1 MIGRNNVIY
10 MAARR
15 RIPLGGS
22 VHPTGGGT
30 GSNRPPSADD
40 AQDKLRGDRH
50 DPDAW
55 AAALRR
61 LYELLDALVAW
72 RVSFANGTE
81 GDKALSAVGRA
92 KVLEVRTILDT
103 TIHSIKTAIDDIETQ
118 RPEHW
123 IGHPRQPW
131 TPTQRK

>member
-1 MIGRNNVIY
+1 MIGRNNVIH

-15 RIPLGGS
+15 RIPLGTG
-22 VHPTGGGT
+22 VHPAEGH
-30 GSNRPPSADD
+30 GSNSTQAGNE
-40 AQDKLRGDRH
+40 AQVKLRSDRH

-72 RVSFANGTE
+72 RVSFANGTD
-81 GDKALSAVGRA
+81 GDKALSAIGRA

-103 TIHSIKTAIDDIETQ
+103 TIHNIKTAIDDIERQ
-118 RPEHW
+118 RPEH
-123 IGHPRQPW
+123 
-131 TPTQRK
+131 

>member
-15 RIPLGGS
+15 GIPIPAGE
-22 VHPTGGGT
+22 
-30 GSNRPPSADD
+30 NPPCGMGAGP
-40 AQDKLRGDRH
+40 AQLQREMQQRLHGDRN

-55 AAALRR
+55 ATALHSM
-61 LYELLDALVAW
+61 YELLDAMVAW

-81 GDKALSAVGRA
+81 GDKALSAIGRA

-103 TIHSIKTAIDDIETQ
+103 SIHNIKSAIEDAERQ
-118 RPEHW
+118 RPEH
-123 IGHPRQPW
+123 
-131 TPTQRK
+131 

>member
-1 MIGRNNVIY
+1 MIGRNNIID

-15 RIPLGGS
+15 RIPLSTGVTAPGGE
-22 VHPTGGGT
+22 
-30 GSNRPPSADD
+30 GSNSVQAPGDGQTRT
-40 AQDKLRGDRH
+40 RGNRH

-55 AAALRR
+55 ESALRR

-81 GDKALSAVGRA
+81 GDKALSAIGRA

-103 TIHSIKTAIDDIETQ
+103 SILNIKSAIDDIERQ
-118 RPEHW
+118 RP
-123 IGHPRQPW
+123 
-131 TPTQRK
+131 TQ

>member
-1 MIGRNNVIY
+1 MLGRNNVIH

-15 RIPLGGS
+15 RISLASHATPAGRDESNPARVQGGDE
-22 VHPTGGGT
+22 TTMRG
-30 GSNRPPSADD
+30 NR
-40 AQDKLRGDRH
+40 K

-55 AAALRR
+55 SAASGR

-81 GDKALSAVGRA
+81 GDKALSAIGRA

-103 TIHSIKTAIDDIETQ
+103 SIHNIKSAIEDI
-118 RPEHW
+118 
-123 IGHPRQPW
+123 
-131 TPTQRK
+131 

>member
-15 RIPLGGS
+15 RKPLGTNVPPAGGDVSDRTPNGS
-22 VHPTGGGT
+22 EA
-30 GSNRPPSADD
+30 RI
-40 AQDKLRGDRH
+40 KLRSDRH

-55 AAALRR
+55 AAAVRR

-81 GDKALSAVGRA
+81 GDKALSAIGRA

-103 TIHSIKTAIDDIETQ
+103 TTHNVKTAIDDIERQ
-118 RPEHW
+118 RPE
-123 IGHPRQPW
+123 Q
-131 TPTQRK
+131 